1 MRACAGSLMKASYAT
16 LLIGMGIRIAL
27 CIALVGLS
35 GYAQAGPVACGELG
49 SLEPDA
55 FSHLTLRL
63 QAQRQAG
70 GTADIERLSACG
82 LDEEMLRQR
91 QCSKAYDQQNL
102 EFLLRHC
109 QYEAWSLARAQ
120 CERNL
125 DSISPRY
132 AAFCRAF
139 GRE

>member
-1 MRACAGSLMKASYAT
+1 
-16 LLIGMGIRIAL
+16 MGIRIAL
-27 CIALVGLS
+27 CMVLFGLT
-35 GYAQAGPVACGELG
+35 GFAQAAALVACGEFG

-55 FSHLTLRL
+55 FSRLTERL
-63 QAQRQAG
+63 QAQHQAG
-70 GTADIERLSACG
+70 GGADLERLAACG
-82 LDEEMLRQR
+82 LDEEKLRQR
-91 QCSKAYDQQNL
+91 QCHKAYDQQNL

-125 DSISPRY
+125 DSITPRY